1 MAKGSGSRRGGP
13 GPAVRQRRQEWALLG
28 SALSPDALV
37 ELHPVPPLGGVAALL
52 AADAADLAE
61 EFFTMALL
69 GGHTTLASSF
79 GSGHLGSLG
88 LGHPTPSSCGQNEQD
103 GAPGVHGRCYPALDP
118 SKRTG
123 ASRPWVSPSRP
134 SSGAMARV
142 CS

>member
-52 AADAADLAE
+52 AADATDLAE

-79 GSGHLGSLG
+79 GSGDRKSTRLN
-88 LGHPTPSSCGQNEQD
+88 SSHVAISYAVFC
-103 GAPGVHGRCYPALDP
+103 L
-118 SKRTG
+118 KKKKKK
-123 ASRPWVSPSRP
+123 
-134 SSGAMARV
+134 
-142 CS
+142 